1 MRSTDT
7 LRHFLFENSSVRG
20 EIVHLDAS
28 WRAVIAQKEY
38 LAPVRRLLGELVVA
52 AVLLSATTRLAGSLT
67 MQIKGDGAI
76 KLLVVECKDGNS
88 IRAMAHWDEAW
99 QADASFIALGKGQLV
114 MTLDPTDGNERFQ
127 GIVELKGSSI
137 SETLE
142 EYLRQSGDVNACLW
156 LATNNDQAAGMLL
169 QRSLDDDMDY
179 DAFWQ
184 QTLSV
189 GRCITSSDLLEL
201 SLMELISRFQN
212 HYGIRVYADEAI
224 SFQCSCSK
232 DRVDNVLRW
241 LGEEEVHDVLHDVG
255 TVHVECEFCGC
266 AYEYDAVD
274 VTQLFLGSM
283 MTNWSD
289 QRH

>member
-20 EIVHLDAS
+20 EVVHLDAS

-38 LAPVRRLLGELVVA
+38 PDSVRRLLGELVVA
-52 AVLLSATTRLAGSLT
+52 AVLLSATMRLAGSLT
-67 MQIKGDGAI
+67 MQIKGDGPI

-88 IRAMAHWDEAW
+88 IRAMAHWDEAC
-99 QADASFIALGKGQLV
+99 QGDTSFAALGKGQLV
-114 MTLDPTDGNERFQ
+114 MTLDPTDSNERFQ
-127 GIVELKGSSI
+127 GIVELEGSSI

-142 EYLRQSGDVNACLW
+142 DYLRKSGDVKARLW

-184 QTLSV
+184 QALSV
-189 GRCITSSDLLEL
+189 GRRITSSDLLEL

-212 HYGIRVYADEAI
+212 HYGIRVFANEAI
-224 SFQCSCSK
+224 SFQCSCSQ
-232 DRVDNVLRW
+232 DRVNNVLRW
-241 LGEEEVHDVLHDVG
+241 LGEEEVDDVLRDVG
-255 TVHVECEFCGC
+255 TVHVECEFCGSV
-266 AYEYDAVD
+266 YEYDAVD
-274 VTQLFLGSM
+274 VTQLFLGS
-283 MTNWSD
+283 TTIS
-289 QRH
+289 QSEQKH

>member
-20 EIVHLDAS
+20 EVVHLDAS

-38 LAPVRRLLGELVVA
+38 PDPVRRLLGELVVA
-52 AVLLSATTRLAGSLT
+52 AVLLSATMRLTGSLT
-67 MQIKGDGAI
+67 MQIKGDGPI

-99 QADASFIALGKGQLV
+99 QDDASFGALGKGQLV
-114 MTLDPTDGNERFQ
+114 MTLDPTDSSERFQ

-142 EYLRQSGDVNACLW
+142 DYLRKSGDVNARLW
-156 LATNNDQAAGMLL
+156 LATNSDQAAGMLL

-184 QTLSV
+184 QALSV
-189 GRCITSSDLLEL
+189 GCRITSSDLLEL
-201 SLMELISRFQN
+201 SLMDLISRFQN

-224 SFQCSCSK
+224 SFQCSCSQ
-232 DRVDNVLRW
+232 DRVNNVLRW
-241 LGEEEVHDVLHDVG
+241 LGEEEVHDVLRDIG
-255 TVHVECEFCGC
+255 TVHVECEFCGSV
-266 AYEYDAVD
+266 YEYDAVD
-274 VTQLFLGSM
+274 VTQLFLGS
-283 MTNWSD
+283 TIVSQSD
-289 QRH
+289 QKH